1 MTHELLMNYYYME
14 HYMGHYMCIT
24 CGVADK
30 NPFVWTETN
39 ARNARN
45 CSTNEHNIMPITGKI
60 MRITVIRFFFL
71 PAANMNFHELHM
83 NDS

>member
-1 MTHELLMNYYYME
+1 MNYYYME

-45 CSTNEHNIMPITGKI
+45 CSTNEHNITHYGKNYAYYGNS
-60 MRITVIRFFFL
+60 FLFL
-71 PAANMNFHELHM
+71 PAAKHEFP
-83 NDS
+83 